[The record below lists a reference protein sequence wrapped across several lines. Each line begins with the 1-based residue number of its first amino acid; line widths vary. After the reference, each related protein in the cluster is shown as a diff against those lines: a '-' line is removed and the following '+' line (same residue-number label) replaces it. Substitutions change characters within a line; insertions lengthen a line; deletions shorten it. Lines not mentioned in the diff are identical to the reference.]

1 MDNVRSFACLV
12 IFVVACDHRPA
23 PKQDKGLVAVG
34 ADAGAATAP
43 VGDDACLG
51 IGVKIAEIII
61 SATTD
66 ATQKAQYE
74 QERTKLVKRF
84 SENCTNEKWPD
95 STRRCFM
102 AATTPAELEVCSREL
117 AKVQPATPPPSALP
131 ATGSAG
137 SGVR

>member
-1 MDNVRSFACLV
+1 MVSVRCFASMV
-12 IFVVACDHRPA
+12 MFVVACDHRPA
-23 PKQDKGLVAVG
+23 PKQDNAPPIAT
-34 ADAGAATAP
+34 ADAGVVAP

-61 SATTD
+61 AATTD

-84 SENCTNEKWPD
+84 SDNCTKESWPD
-95 STRRCFM
+95 ASRHCFM
-102 AATTPAELEVCSREL
+102 AAKTTADIEVCSRDL
-117 AKVQPATPPPSALP
+117 VKAQPATPPPSALP
-131 ATGSAG
+131 VGSG

>member
-1 MDNVRSFACLV
+1 MRCFAWLV
-12 IFVVACDHRPA
+12 MFVVACDHRPA
-23 PKQDKGLVAVG
+23 PKQDTPPV
-34 ADAGAATAP
+34 AATREALAP

-66 ATQKAQYE
+66 AMQKAQYE

-84 SENCTNEKWPD
+84 SDNCTKESWPD
-95 STRRCFM
+95 ATRRCFM
-102 AATTPAELEVCSREL
+102 AAKTPADIEACSRDL
-117 AKVQPATPPPSALP
+117 VKAQPATPPPSAMP
-131 ATGSAG
+131 AGSG